1 MANNN
6 KITYEDKEN
15 LVDLPDVN
23 LVNKVTAEDMNE
35 IKDVVN
41 QNRNEYEDLKKYTEL
56 TNVQMGGII
65 AYFSN
70 YSNIP
75 ANFLPLDGRA
85 LSRTEY
91 ADLFSII
98 GTTYGTGDGKT
109 TFNLPN
115 QNANK
120 SNIPTETL
128 NKILPTYYY
137 IMRVK

>member
-70 YSNIP
+70 TSNIP